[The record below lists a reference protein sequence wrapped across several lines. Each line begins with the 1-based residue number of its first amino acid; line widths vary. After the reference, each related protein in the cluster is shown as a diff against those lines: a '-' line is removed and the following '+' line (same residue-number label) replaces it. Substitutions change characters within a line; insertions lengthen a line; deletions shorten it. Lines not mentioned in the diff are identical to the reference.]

1 MANQFKAFYP
11 ADLATAVETPHYTYS
26 EVFLREHEPSHL
38 AVISSGK
45 PIAFADMVNY
55 FTQADPFEQFLVDQ
69 QLERTGAPL
78 TWYYLNQPEQPADPD
93 GNPVR
98 APFTFEVGYEINE
111 PPAAVG
117 IPSETVGRYETHPLR
132 ALRVASVFYRGSFPH
147 QEHSGFAEAWMTLVT
162 KREALDY
169 QLSFALYREI
179 YHHLDYDDPSA
190 SVSEIQ
196 VELA

>member
-1 MANQFKAFYP
+1 MNQFSAFHS
-11 ADLATAVETPHYTYS
+11 ADLATAVETPHYAYS
-26 EVFLREHEPSHL
+26 EVFLREHDATHV
-38 AVISSGK
+38 AVISSGE
-45 PIAFADMVNY
+45 PIDFADMVNY
-55 FTQADPFEQFLVDQ
+55 FTQADPFEQFLVDRK
-69 QLERTGAPL
+69 LEQTGTPL
-78 TWYYLNQPEQPADPD
+78 TWYYLNRPDQPADPD

-98 APFTFEVGYEINE
+98 SPFTFEVGYEIRQ
-111 PPAAVG
+111 PPARVEMA
-117 IPSETVGRYETHPLR
+117 SETVGRYETRPLR

-162 KREALDY
+162 KREALGY
-169 QLSFALYREI
+169 QLSYALYREI

>member
-1 MANQFKAFYP
+1 MGLFGPFHS
-11 ADLATAVETPHYTYS
+11 ADLATAVETPHYAYS
-26 EVFLREHEPSHL
+26 EVFLREYDSTHL
-38 AVISSGK
+38 AVISSGR

-55 FTQADPFEQFLVDQ
+55 FTQADPFEQFLVDRK
-69 QLERTGAPL
+69 LEQTGTPL
-78 TWYYLNQPEQPADPD
+78 TWYYLNQPDQPMDPG

-98 APFTFEVGYEINE
+98 APFTFEVGYEIRQPSAPE
-111 PPAAVG
+111 QME
-117 IPSETVGRYETHPLR
+117 SETVGRYTTHPLR

-162 KREALDY
+162 GRRRLGY
-169 QLSFALYREI
+169 TLSYALYREI
-179 YHHLDYDDPSA
+179 YHHLDYEDPSA